1 MLVTMRTGSM
11 YVNRQLWAGGNS
23 SAGRLEAIERF
34 PGAGGVLKSSNEC
47 SKGLIPHL
55 LPQTVA
61 MALKQPDAS
70 W

>member
-1 MLVTMRTGSM
+1 MKKEKNLAHTHKKRPT
-11 YVNRQLWAGGNS
+11 Y
-23 SAGRLEAIERF
+23 
-34 PGAGGVLKSSNEC
+34 
-47 SKGLIPHL
+47 L

>member
-1 MLVTMRTGSM
+1 M
-11 YVNRQLWAGGNS
+11 YAYVSLTFA
-23 SAGRLEAIERF
+23 F
-34 PGAGGVLKSSNEC
+34 LKR
-47 SKGLIPHL
+47 KGLTNKYKKCPTYL